1 MSNES
6 LNSRAQLLSDYAKS
20 FISTG
25 ENQKMGFWSQL
36 KAACKTNLN
45 QTIVVPVTI
54 DEAKKEND
62 YVAVGFIPFCS
73 IGGIRILVRP
83 SENKREIIALENDSY
98 CDLGIRESS
107 QCEALVLAVLYLS
120 AINDDFMISKE
131 EADVIEA
138 FLKCLQSSSS
148 TIYQAKQF
156 AFLGILNKFM
166 DDKIVSDYEKLSISK
181 FAEALELK
189 KDDIPLVELEIV
201 TVIDNINSLLSNKE
215 VDDSAIMT
223 LIKELQEMLG
233 VIDNY
238 KKLLDSSGISSQNIT
253 NGIEKLKGMFVSRY
267 YLLLKGKKGLSQ
279 SDILEFSKYTSQIGT
294 QQEWIKYYTD
304 LLEETGKDNIIEQS
318 FLNGNPIPIE
328 NPPVIMKK
336 GEKAYFATLAE
347 VTEVATQSKT
357 HRLYAG
363 TRVKLGGLPIYV
375 GGSTPITTSREY
387 LKRLGEADF
396 VITI

>member
-1 MSNES
+1 MSYS
-6 LNSRAQLLSDYAKS
+6 
-20 FISTG
+20 
-25 ENQKMGFWSQL
+25 
-36 KAACKTNLN
+36 
-45 QTIVVPVTI
+45 
-54 DEAKKEND
+54 
-62 YVAVGFIPFCS
+62 
-73 IGGIRILVRP
+73 
-83 SENKREIIALENDSY
+83 
-98 CDLGIRESS
+98 
-107 QCEALVLAVLYLS
+107 
-120 AINDDFMISKE
+120 
-131 EADVIEA
+131 

-166 DDKIVSDYEKLSISK
+166 DDKIVSDYEELSISK

-201 TVIDNINSLLSNKE
+201 TVIDNINSLLNNEE

-223 LIKELQEMLG
+223 LIKELQEMSG

-253 NGIEKLKGMFVSRY
+253 NGIEKLKGMFVSHY
-267 YLLLKGKKGLSQ
+267 YQLLKGKKDLSQ
-279 SDILEFSKYTSQIGT
+279 SDILKFSKYTSQIGT

-336 GEKAYFATLAE
+336 GEKAYFATVAE

-387 LKRLGEADF
+387 LKSLGEADF
-396 VITI
+396 VITNRRIIISGERLSYIISLDNLIDLEVYQDAIELRHEGRYSGRGYIMKKPGLAALVIQTLLSQQDTA